1 MALVRVLLFAAL
13 AAIAAALILYAVK
26 RDRRYLR
33 FVAQVAKFTIFG
45 LLAIL
50 LAFAIQRIFGISFGE
65 APRADAGSSSAHA
78 PLPAS
83 QRLLERTIGQR
94 VGELEQRREGLRICL
109 T

>member
-50 LAFAIQRIFGISFGE
+50 LAFAVQRIFGISFGE
-65 APRADAGSSSAHA
+65 ALRVDPGSSSAYA
-78 PLPAS
+78 PLPAA
-83 QRLLERTIGQR
+83 QRLAERAVGQP
-94 VGELEQRREGLRICL
+94 VGELEQRGERIRIYL
-109 T
+109 M